1 MAATADMTDPRQR
14 RRRIIVTAVI
24 VGAIA
29 LAFYVAVFVRFWK

>member
-1 MAATADMTDPRQR
+1 MAAIVDMTDPRRQ

>member
-1 MAATADMTDPRQR
+1 MAAIVDVTDSRRQR
-14 RRRIIVTAVI
+14 RRITVTAVI

>member
-1 MAATADMTDPRQR
+1 MAAIVDMIDQRRQ